1 MAYVWHEVL
10 LTVSQPGEA
19 VGRPLER
26 GENRAILLLWGT
38 TSASR
43 PSSQPTGHPASQ
55 QKNHP
60 AKKKKRH
67 VATWIAL
74 ASAGAAIVAAGVS
87 AFQVSV
93 ASQQNAV
100 AEQEQLV
107 SLTASIA
114 QQLAQQQTTVTQA
127 AGNLTGAARTAAE
140 SNATLGLVATLTVE
154 GQAAAVLINSLHGDG
169 VAGIEYVEAAR
180 ALYFSGDTA
189 DAITYYNDALN
200 APPYDATTHSLA
212 LRYLGSVYYQLGRNV
227 IAHQDYMRATKVF
240 GKHSLQTQN
249 YIANTIAQ
257 AYFSDA
263 GYQILIKGCRIAAAD
278 MATALRV
285 MGSYTKN
292 AINQTFQALDTK
304 VYPLQCA
311 RAG

>member
-1 MAYVWHEVL
+1 
-10 LTVSQPGEA
+10 
-19 VGRPLER
+19 VG
-26 GENRAILLLWGT
+26 GT
-38 TSASR
+38 TTQPADH

-55 QKNHP
+55 QTNHP
-60 AKKKKRH
+60 AKKKRH

-87 AFQVSV
+87 AFQVSI

-169 VAGIEYVEAAR
+169 VAGIEYVQVATEPVNLNEA
-180 ALYFSGDTA
+180 LSGGF
-189 DAITYYNDALN
+189 Y
-200 APPYDATTHSLA
+200 
-212 LRYLGSVYYQLGRNV
+212 
-227 IAHQDYMRATKVF
+227 
-240 GKHSLQTQN
+240 
-249 YIANTIAQ
+249 
-257 AYFSDA
+257 
-263 GYQILIKGCRIAAAD
+263 
-278 MATALRV
+278 
-285 MGSYTKN
+285 
-292 AINQTFQALDTK
+292 
-304 VYPLQCA
+304 
-311 RAG
+311 

>member
-1 MAYVWHEVL
+1 
-10 LTVSQPGEA
+10 
-19 VGRPLER
+19 VGPPLER
-26 GENRAILLLWGT
+26 GENRAILLLRGNDD
-38 TSASR
+38 SASR
-43 PSSQPTGHPASQ
+43 PSISQPTGHPASQ

-127 AGNLTGAARTAAE
+127 AGNLTGAARAAAE

-154 GQAAAVLINSLHGDG
+154 GQAAAVLI
-169 VAGIEYVEAAR
+169 
-180 ALYFSGDTA
+180 
-189 DAITYYNDALN
+189 
-200 APPYDATTHSLA
+200 
-212 LRYLGSVYYQLGRNV
+212 
-227 IAHQDYMRATKVF
+227 TKEF
-240 GKHSLQTQN
+240 ESSSTL
-249 YIANTIAQ
+249 
-257 AYFSDA
+257 
-263 GYQILIKGCRIAAAD
+263 IL
-278 MATALRV
+278 
-285 MGSYTKN
+285 
-292 AINQTFQALDTK
+292 
-304 VYPLQCA
+304 
-311 RAG
+311 